1 MAGGNR
7 RGSARETPAE
17 RGGVREDQ
25 EHGHRAR
32 ARARPR
38 RHRRDAVAVADVH
51 ALRPALEAAK
61 NGKPSARV
69 AAHARTMGAVSGG
82 TCMTWS
88 SGSANAANP
97 IASTA
102 PTKKLVVVA
111 AVATRRVVAA
121 AAAASAARR
130 ARVSE
135 NSEKPSFS
143 ENPSFSPGAARSA
156 SRAFVAF
163 AAAFATAVVTTTDI
177 AKHISA
183 ANAKSDDEGASAAR

>member
-1 MAGGNR
+1 
-7 RGSARETPAE
+7 
-17 RGGVREDQ
+17 
-25 EHGHRAR
+25 
-32 ARARPR
+32 
-38 RHRRDAVAVADVH
+38 
-51 ALRPALEAAK
+51 
-61 NGKPSARV
+61 
-69 AAHARTMGAVSGG
+69 
-82 TCMTWS
+82 MTWS

-130 ARVSE
+130 AARVSE

-143 ENPSFSPGAARSA
+143 ENPSLSRAPRSA

>member
-1 MAGGNR
+1 MCTP
-7 RGSARETPAE
+7 SA
-17 RGGVREDQ
+17 
-25 EHGHRAR
+25 
-32 ARARPR
+32 
-38 RHRRDAVAVADVH
+38 
-51 ALRPALEAAK
+51 ALEAAK

-69 AAHARTMGAVSGG
+69 ATYARTMGAVSGG

-135 NSEKPSFS
+135 NSDKPSFS